1 VQDKIEK
8 IQQKVKDLDTK
19 IATAT
24 KNKGDCQAKIEALE
38 AELAEVR
45 ELLKVRSSGLGLA

>member
-1 VQDKIEK
+1 MQDKIEK
-8 IQQKVKDLDTK
+8 IQQKVKDLDAR

-24 KNKGDCQAKIEALE
+24 KNKGDCQAKIAALE
-38 AELAEVR
+38 AELADVH